1 MKCFS
6 SARLL
11 FFWKLNM
18 ICMLNYS
25 TSKITKQL
33 ALQRVV
39 RAIHLIEFYIL
50 LKLKFLLS
58 VKPKCLNSGV
68 DLCTWQIS
76 AKTFGFLRAEAI
88 QLFSLHIK
96 TLYIQLQTNNER
108 EFKQRWK
115 IIFNAC
121 YSSFFSFFSF
131 FFPPNFCSFFPSLY
145 LTSSIKTAPVLIK
158 YEILM

>member
-1 MKCFS
+1 
-6 SARLL
+6 
-11 FFWKLNM
+11 
-18 ICMLNYS
+18 MLNYS

-58 VKPKCLNSGV
+58 VKLKCLNSGV

-108 EFKQRWK
+108 EFKQR
-115 IIFNAC
+115 
-121 YSSFFSFFSF
+121 
-131 FFPPNFCSFFPSLY
+131 
-145 LTSSIKTAPVLIK
+145 
-158 YEILM
+158 